1 VPAYSERWTY
11 APPSTPIHRL
21 LSVQMQ
27 RATDDKSE
35 PPRQYTPDAAF
46 TRARGEISSE
56 ATAHVHV
63 QAEKLMAS
71 DGAAW
76 LGGSAA
82 AHLQIVHGTCL
93 APSCHSNAS
102 TVEDPKNLRPA
113 ATRNKSQPRTVT
125 VMHGFLFRFY
135 LLQSTYIREPY
146 SSSRRYY
153 IST

>member
-1 VPAYSERWTY
+1 MRMCQLTRKDGRTRHRT
-11 APPSTPIHRL
+11 STPIHRL

-35 PPRQYTPDAAF
+35 PPRHYTPDAAF
-46 TRARGEISSE
+46 TRARGETSSE

-93 APSCHSNAS
+93 APSCHSNARLNGGRPQES
-102 TVEDPKNLRPA
+102 SAGCHEKQKPTTYGNCDARVLVQVLPA
-113 ATRNKSQPRTVT
+113 AE
-125 VMHGFLFRFY
+125 
-135 LLQSTYIREPY
+135 YIY
-146 SSSRRYY
+146 KGAVQLK
-153 IST
+153 